1 MRQPLVLALV
11 TITSL
16 GLAAC
21 ATPNPIQ
28 TDRTA
33 FNFDSTFQRAA
44 YSQPIETTF
53 DKTVTVF
60 REAGYALD
68 IVDRATGQISGQRG
82 KTGDKGASKNNDM
95 RFVALILPGVGG
107 GSQLALKF
115 VQVSNVGVPVLNR
128 TQAEVV
134 LSQPELYAY
143 VFRRVDDAN
152 RVMETP
158 PAALAPISGPTSGQ
172 NGLESDILPV
182 DPNGLN

>member
-1 MRQPLVLALV
+1 MRQPLVLAFV
-11 TITSL
+11 AFTSL

-28 TDRTA
+28 TDRTV

-68 IVDRATGQISGQRG
+68 IIDRATGQISGQRG

-95 RFVALILPGVGG
+95 RFVALVLPGVGG

-115 VQVSNVGVPVLNR
+115 VQVSNVGVPVINR

-134 LSQPELYAY
+134 LSQPELYSY
-143 VFRRVDDAN
+143 VFRRVDGAT
-152 RVMETP
+152 RGMEAA
-158 PAALAPISGPTSGQ
+158 PAAMAPTTGTGQ
-172 NGLESDILPV
+172 SGLESDILPV
-182 DPNGLN
+182 DPNGTN

>member
-1 MRQPLVLALV
+1 MRQPLVLAFV
-11 TITSL
+11 AFTSL

-28 TDRTA
+28 TDRTV

-44 YSQPIETTF
+44 YGQPIETTF

-68 IVDRATGQISGQRG
+68 IIDRATGQISGQRG

-95 RFVALILPGVGG
+95 RFVALVLPGVGG

-115 VQVSNVGVPVLNR
+115 VQVSNVGVPVITGHR
-128 TQAEVV
+128 PKWFC
-134 LSQPELYAY
+134 LSQNYTLMYFA
-143 VFRRVDDAN
+143 
-152 RVMETP
+152 
-158 PAALAPISGPTSGQ
+158 
-172 NGLESDILPV
+172 GLMTQTESWKHPQRL
-182 DPNGLN
+182 